1 MPFNMAHQGLND
13 APLQQVLH
21 NVLTTICPE
30 LVYTSPH
37 LIGSVNDSS
46 NSVTESIR
54 TKEANNALKPAH
66 KVLKVGFI
74 STNFFDHSIGRILV
88 ELFILLKQQVILFD
102 DITYTL
108 DVYVFT
114 IDRRL
119 PYNTNIVINTIN
131 TTDLLFPTFHYDTDT
146 LLHMHHD
153 SITRIL
159 SEHLQDKAIR
169 LPDNIHTIRKVLD
182 TIQLD
187 MLVFTDV
194 GMDFSTYQ
202 LAFGRFAPY
211 QVRRASIL

>member
-21 NVLTTICPE
+21 KVLTTICPE
-30 LVYTSPH
+30 LDYISPH
-37 LIGSVNDSS
+37 LIDSVNDSG
-46 NSVTESIR
+46 NNITESIR
-54 TKEANNALKPAH
+54 TKEADKALNQSH
-66 KVLKVGFI
+66 KVLKMGFI

-102 DITYTL
+102 NITYTL
-108 DVYVFT
+108 NVYVFT

-119 PYNTNIVINTIN
+119 PYNTNIVINTTN
-131 TTDLLFPTFHYDTDT
+131 LFSPTFHYDADT

-159 SEHLQDKAIR
+159 SEHLQGKAIR
-169 LPDNIHTIRKVLD
+169 LPDNIHTIRRVLD
-182 TIQLD
+182 ATQLD
-187 MLVFTDV
+187 LLVFTDV

-211 QVRRASIL
+211 QVSLQTD